1 MSERKDNNPVKIV
14 KKKNKI
20 KIKVKGKKTKIKAE
34 KDCALLE
41 QKYNNIQSNEIDLR
55 NPEHQNLLR
64 CMDDKNRAS
73 LESKTDLDFLYPTL
87 NDPKFNSKIAS
98 KKEFYDNRY
107 EEKSQSDFQN
117 IKEISQMICE
127 NTEFELEPHQMFVR
141 NFMSFQ
147 TPYNGLLLFH
157 GLGTGK
163 TCSSISV
170 CEEMRTYLQQ
180 LGITKRILIVASPA
194 VQKNFKMQLFDE
206 RKLREVNG
214 LWNIKACTG
223 NKFIKEI
230 NPMNMKG
237 LTFEKVKRQIK
248 RIISQSYHFQG
259 YGEFSNYIN
268 RVMNR
273 TVLKDDSP
281 DVVKRKQNRAL
292 QKEFSNRMLVIDE
305 VHNLRIT
312 EDGRVK
318 PSSENLLRLVTASK
332 NLKLLL
338 LSATPMFNDY
348 QEIIWLLNVLNLND
362 KRFPIT
368 IRDIFDAKGN
378 FIQNKDGVEIGKEL
392 LIQKMTGYISYVRG
406 NNPFTFPFGVYPKEA
421 NNPISM
427 QKMIRDGVWNYPSRQ
442 VNNGTIVNPIELL
455 DLAIVNT
462 GEYQKKA
469 YNFIIESLSKK
480 YPILKDPTKG
490 LSYTALE
497 SPLQALNMVYPHNE
511 MEMEDR
517 DDDIHLYMYGKK
529 GLNRSMF
536 YNEQTK
542 SEFRYKDVT
551 LQNFGRIF
559 SPSEIGKYSGKIANI
574 CNSIKNSKGIIFVYS
589 QYIDGGGVPV
599 ALALEEMGITKFG
612 GRSLFKTPPTKPIDA
627 ITMSSDNVTNPAK
640 YIMITGDVN
649 LTTKERLELEMKA
662 ITSPDNMNG
671 EKIKV
676 VIVSRAGSEGLDFKN
691 IRQTHILDPWYNLN
705 RQLQIIGRSI
715 RNLSHCLLP
724 FNERNVEVFLYGTN
738 LNDDIEA
745 VDLYIYRLAEKKA
758 KKISSIVRLLKEN
771 AVDCLLNRKGQDF
784 SESIVNKRV
793 DLKLA
798 SGNTIEYRV
807 GDRDNSL
814 LCDFTSCSYECNSS
828 SQDITNID
836 TTTYNETF
844 ILMNIDKILQR
855 IRLLF
860 KEYYIFTRQSLI
872 AMITQIKS
880 FPLEQIYSAL
890 NYLITDKNEYITDML
905 GRLGRLV
912 NIGDYY
918 IFQPIELGTKPITR
932 FERVVPIDYKRRNII
947 FNLPDKI
954 ENYVSDDEYEDVEI
968 QQDQNARQTG
978 ERKEQ
983 RKVVIKVN
991 KLSSIIKKL
1000 ESAYSEL
1007 NTPNL
1012 ITSGDKENWNKAA
1025 AWAIYNLQ
1033 TYNNIDKNLL
1043 VNFAMFHNIDT
1054 LNFKEK
1060 KALLTNIYFKQDLN
1074 EIESIIKEYFDAL
1087 KIEKD
1092 GDIGIILA
1100 NYGSSNKT
1108 LYTLLVY
1115 KNKTWGTSKEI
1126 VAKLARPLFEKFQ
1139 IKDINSISDIIGF
1152 MTIFK
1157 GSQIVFKSKTMQ
1169 LSDKGRTNKGQR
1181 CDRGEGKGIIINRI
1195 NSLLAD
1201 GVQPI
1206 KYKIQKSSIL
1216 SIYGNNDFKQRL
1228 KLKSGKIKEVK
1239 IGTLQLC
1246 AESELIF
1253 RYYDQIKQNNQRWF
1267 FNTSDALLNKIVE
1280 KGK

>member
-1 MSERKDNNPVKIV
+1 MSEE
-14 KKKNKI
+14 KKLP
-20 KIKVKGKKTKIKAE
+20 IKVAKKSKIRIKRKKSKSKSKVIDDCSILEE
-34 KDCALLE
+34 KYA
-41 QKYNNIQSNEIDLR
+41 NIKSTNLDLN
-55 NPEHQNLLR
+55 NPEHQNLLK
-64 CMDDKNRAS
+64 CMDTKNRND
-73 LESKTDLDFLYPTL
+73 LESTSDLNFLYPTL
-87 NDPKFNSKIAS
+87 NDPNFNTKIAN

-107 EEKSQSDFQN
+107 EEKSESDFQN
-117 IKEISQMICE
+117 IKEISKMICE

-180 LGITKRILIVASPA
+180 MGITKRIIIVASPA

-206 RKLREVNG
+206 TKLREVNG

-237 LTFEKVKRQIK
+237 LTFDKVKRQIK

-259 YGEFSNYIN
+259 YGEFSNYIT

-273 TVLKDDSP
+273 TVLKTDDP

-312 EDGRVK
+312 DEGRVK

-362 KRFPIT
+362 KRYPIT
-368 IRDIFDAKGN
+368 IRDIFDSKGN

-392 LIQKMTGYISYVRG
+392 LIQKMTGYVSYVRG
-406 NNPFTFPFGVYPKEA
+406 NNPFTFPFGIYPKEA
-421 NNPISM
+421 NNSLSIH
-427 QKMIRDGVWNYPSRQ
+427 KMIIDGVWTYPTRQ
-442 VNNGTIVNPIELL
+442 INNGQIVNPIELL
-455 DLAIVNT
+455 DLAIVDT
-462 GEYQKKA
+462 GDYQKRA

-511 MEMEDR
+511 MDMEDR

-529 GLNRSMF
+529 GLSRSMF

-574 CNSIKNSKGIIFVYS
+574 CDSIRRSKGIIFVYS

-599 ALALEEMGITKFG
+599 ALALEEMGFTKFG
-612 GRSLFKTPPTKPIDA
+612 GRSLFKTPPTKQIDA
-627 ITMSSDNVTNPAK
+627 LTMSSDNVTNPAK
-640 YIMITGDVN
+640 YIMITGDIN
-649 LTTKERLELEMKA
+649 LTTKERLELEMKS
-662 ITSPDNMNG
+662 ITSPDNING

-705 RQLQIIGRSI
+705 RQQQIIGRSI

-724 FNERNVEVFLYGTN
+724 FKERNVEVFLYGSK
-738 LNDDIEA
+738 LNDGIEA

-758 KKISSIVRLLKEN
+758 KKISSIIRLLKEN
-771 AVDCLLNRKGQDF
+771 AIDCLLNRKGQDF
-784 SESIVNKRV
+784 SEDIVNKRV
-793 DLKLA
+793 DIELS
-798 SGNTIEYRV
+798 SGNTIEYRI
-807 GDRDNSL
+807 GDRNNSL
-814 LCDFTSCSYECNSS
+814 MCDFTSCSYECNTV

-836 TTTYNETF
+836 STTYNETF
-844 ILMNIDKILQR
+844 ILMNMDKILQR

-860 KEYYIFTRQSLI
+860 KEYYIFDRRSLI

-905 GRLGRLV
+905 GRLGHLV
-912 NIGDYY
+912 NVGDYY
-918 IFQPIELGTKPITR
+918 MFQPIELGTKPITR
-932 FERVVPIDYKRRNII
+932 FERVVPVDYKRRKIV
-947 FNLPDKI
+947 FNLPDKL
-954 ENYVSDDEYEDVEI
+954 ENYISDDDFEEEIVENTI
-968 QQDQNARQTG
+968 QQG
-978 ERKEQ
+978 ETKEKRKI
-983 RKVVIKVN
+983 KIKVN
-991 KLSSIIKKL
+991 KTSSILKKL
-1000 ESAYSEL
+1000 EKAYTEL
-1007 NTPNL
+1007 SNPN
-1012 ITSGDKENWNKAA
+1012 IIKTTDKENWNKAA
-1025 AWAIYNLQ
+1025 AWAIYNLEN
-1033 TYNNIDKNLL
+1033 YNNIDKNLL
-1043 VNFAMFHNIDT
+1043 IKFAMFHNIDM
-1054 LNFKEK
+1054 LNFNEK
-1060 KALLTNIYFKQDLN
+1060 KALLKSIYFKENLS
-1074 EIESIIKEYFDAL
+1074 ELESIIKEYFDKL

-1092 GDIGIILA
+1092 NNIGIILA
-1100 NYGSSNKT
+1100 NFNSNSKT
-1108 LYTLLVY
+1108 FYTLLVY
-1115 KNKTWGTSKEI
+1115 VNGSWSTNKEI

-1139 IKDINSISDIIGF
+1139 IKDINKISDIIGF

-1157 GSQIVFKSKTMQ
+1157 NNQIVFKSKLMK

-1206 KYKIQKSSIL
+1206 KYRIQKSSIL
-1216 SIYGNNDFKQRL
+1216 SIYGNENFKQKL
-1228 KLKSGKIKEVK
+1228 KLQSGKIKEVK

-1253 RYYDQIKQNNQRWF
+1253 RYYDHNKHNNQRWF
-1267 FNTSDALLNKIVE
+1267 FNTSDALLNKIIE

>member
-1 MSERKDNNPVKIV
+1 MSEEKKEPVKIS
-14 KKKNKI
+14 KKGKI
-20 KIKVKGKKTKIKAE
+20 KIKARSKKVKIKKNVI
-34 KDCALLE
+34 KDCNILE
-41 QKYNNIQSNEIDLR
+41 QKYNNIKSNEIDFS
-55 NPEHQNLLR
+55 NKEHQNLLK
-64 CMDDKNRAS
+64 CMSDKNRK
-73 LESKTDLDFLYPTL
+73 LLQDNTNLNFLYPTL
-87 NDPKFNSKIAS
+87 DNSNFNTKIAN

-107 EEKSQSDFQN
+107 EEKSDDDFQN

-180 LGITKRILIVASPA
+180 IGITKRIIIVASPA

-206 RKLREVNG
+206 TKLREVNG

-237 LTFEKVKRQIK
+237 LTFDKVKRQIK

-259 YGEFSNYIN
+259 YGEFSNYIM

-273 TVLKDDSP
+273 TVLKEDIP

-318 PSSENLLRLVTASK
+318 PSSENLLRLVTACK
-332 NLKLLL
+332 NLKILL

-368 IRDIFDAKGN
+368 VRDIFDSKGN
-378 FIQNKDGVEIGKEL
+378 FIQNKEGVEIGKEL

-406 NNPFTFPFGVYPKEA
+406 NNPFTFPFGIYPREA
-421 NNPISM
+421 NNPLSIH
-427 QKMIRDGVWNYPSRQ
+427 KMIRDGIWTYPIRQ
-442 VNNGTIVNPIELL
+442 VNNGEIVNPIELI
-455 DLAIVNT
+455 DLAIVDT
-462 GEYQKKA
+462 GEYQKRA
-469 YNFIIESLSKK
+469 YNFIIDSLSKK

-511 MEMEDR
+511 MDMDDR

-529 GLNRSMF
+529 GLSRSML
-536 YNEQTK
+536 YNQQTK

-559 SPSEIGKYSGKIANI
+559 SPSEIGKYSGKIARI
-574 CNSIKNSKGIIFVYS
+574 CDSIRNSKGIIFVYS

-612 GRSLFKTPPTKPIDA
+612 GRSLFKTPPINPIDA

-705 RQLQIIGRSI
+705 RQQQIIGRSI

-724 FNERNVEVFLYGTN
+724 FNERNVEIFLYGSN
-738 LNDDIEA
+738 LNDDKEA

-784 SESIVNKRV
+784 SENIVNKRV
-793 DLKLA
+793 DMKL
-798 SGNTIEYRV
+798 STGNIIEYRI

-814 LCDFTSCSYECNSS
+814 MCDFTSCSYECNSP
-828 SQDITNID
+828 SQDITDID

-860 KEYYIFTRQSLI
+860 KEYYIFDRRSLI
-872 AMITQIKS
+872 SMITQIKS

-890 NYLITDKNEYITDML
+890 NYLITEKNEYITDML
-905 GRLGRLV
+905 GRLGHLV

-918 IFQPIELGTKPITR
+918 MFQPLELGTKPITR
-932 FERVVPIDYKRRNII
+932 FERVVPVDYKRRKIV
-947 FNLPDKI
+947 FNLPEKLDSYTSSYDNEREEI
-954 ENYVSDDEYEDVEI
+954 ENKL
-968 QQDQNARQTG
+968 QFG
-978 ERKEQ
+978 ESKQ
-983 RKVVIKVN
+983 KIAVKVN
-991 KLSSIIKKL
+991 KASFIIKKL
-1000 ESAYSEL
+1000 ENNYL
-1007 NTPNL
+1007 TLTTPNI
-1012 ITSGDKENWNKAA
+1012 ITSSDKENWNKAA
-1025 AWAIYNLQ
+1025 AWAIYNLEK
-1033 TYNNIDKNLL
+1033 YNNIDKNLL
-1043 VNFAMFHNIDT
+1043 VKFAMFHNIDK
-1054 LNFKEK
+1054 LNFRDK
-1060 KALLTNIYFKQDLN
+1060 KSLLSTIYFKEDLN
-1074 EIESIIKEYFDAL
+1074 NIETIVKEYFDSL

-1092 GDIGIILA
+1092 NNIGIILA
-1100 NYGSSNKT
+1100 NFNSDSKT

-1115 KNKTWGTSKEI
+1115 KNNSWGTSKEI
-1126 VAKLARPLFEKFQ
+1126 TAKLARPLFEKFQ
-1139 IKDINSISDIIGF
+1139 IKDINLISDLTGF

-1157 GSQIVFKSKTMQ
+1157 ENQIVFKTKMMK

-1195 NSLLAD
+1195 NNLLAD

-1216 SIYGNNDFKQRL
+1216 SIYGSEDFKQKL
-1228 KLKSGKIKEVK
+1228 KLKSGKKKEVK

-1246 AESELIF
+1246 AESELII
-1253 RYYDQIKQNNQRWF
+1253 RYYDNIKHNDQRWF
-1267 FNTSDALLNKIVE
+1267 FNTSDALLNRIIE
-1280 KGK
+1280 IGKK

>member
-1 MSERKDNNPVKIV
+1 MSEEKTQPIKIA
-14 KKKNKI
+14 KKSKI
-20 KIKVKGKKTKIKAE
+20 KIKGKSKKVKIKKKSI
-34 KDCALLE
+34 KDCAVLE
-41 QKYNNIQSNEIDLR
+41 EKYKNIKSNEIDLT

-64 CMDDKNRAS
+64 CMDTKNRNI
-73 LESKTDLDFLYPTL
+73 LEDISDLDFLYPTL
-87 NDPKFNSKIAS
+87 NDPNFNTKIAS

-107 EEKSQSDFQN
+107 EEKTENDFQN

-180 LGITKRILIVASPA
+180 LGITKRIIIVASPA

-206 RKLREVNG
+206 TKLREVNG

-237 LTFEKVKRQIK
+237 LTFDKVKRQIK

-259 YGEFSNYIN
+259 YGEFSNYIT

-273 TVLKDDSP
+273 TVLKNDTDDLK
-281 DVVKRKQNRAL
+281 KRKQNRAL

-312 EDGRVK
+312 DEGRVK
-318 PSSENLLRLVTASK
+318 PSSENLLRLVTACK

-362 KRFPIT
+362 KRYPIT
-368 IRDIFDAKGN
+368 IRDVFDSKGN
-378 FIQNKDGVEIGKEL
+378 FIQNKDGVEVGKEL

-406 NNPFTFPFGVYPKEA
+406 NNPFTFPFGIYPKEA
-421 NNPISM
+421 NNPLSM
-427 QKMIRDGVWNYPSRQ
+427 YKMIRNGVWTYPNQQ
-442 VNNGTIVNPIELL
+442 VNNGQIANPIELL
-455 DLAIVNT
+455 DLAIVDT

-469 YNFIIESLSKK
+469 YNFIIDSISKK

-511 MEMEDR
+511 MDMDDR

-529 GLNRSMF
+529 GLSRSML

-542 SEFRYKDVT
+542 SDFRYKDIT

-559 SPSEIGKYSGKIANI
+559 SPNEIGKYSGKIAKI
-574 CNSIKNSKGIIFVYS
+574 CESIRNSKGIIFVYS

-599 ALALEEMGITKFG
+599 ALALEEMGIVKFG
-612 GRSLFKTPPTKPIDA
+612 GRSLFKTPPAAPIDA
-627 ITMSSDNVTNPAK
+627 ITMSSTNVTNPAK
-640 YIMITGDVN
+640 YIMITGDIN

-662 ITSPDNMNG
+662 ITSPDNING

-705 RQLQIIGRSI
+705 RQQQIIGRSI

-724 FNERNVEVFLYGTN
+724 FNERNVEVFLYGSN
-738 LNDDIEA
+738 LNDNIEA

-758 KKISSIVRLLKEN
+758 KKISSVVRLLKEN

-784 SESIVNKRV
+784 SENIVDKTV
-793 DLKLA
+793 DIKLA
-798 SGNTIEYRV
+798 SGNTIKYKI
-807 GDRDNSL
+807 GDRDDSL
-814 LCDFTSCSYECNSS
+814 MCDFTSCTYECNTS
-828 SQDITNID
+828 SQDVTNID

-860 KEYYIFTRQSLI
+860 KEYYIFDRKKLI
-872 AMITQIKS
+872 GMITQIKS

-890 NYLITDKNEYITDML
+890 NYLITEKNEYITDML

-918 IFQPIELGTKPITR
+918 MFQPIELGTKPITR
-932 FERVVPIDYKRRNII
+932 FERVIPIDYKRHKIV
-947 FNLPDKI
+947 FNLPNKL
-954 ENYVSDDEYEDVEI
+954 ESYTSYDEYTDEKDIV
-968 QQDQNARQTG
+968 QKG
-978 ERKEQ
+978 ESKENE
-983 RKVVIKVN
+983 KVKISRS
-991 KLSSIIKKL
+991 SSILKKL
-1000 ESAYSEL
+1000 ENDYL
-1007 NTPNL
+1007 HLTTPSI
-1012 ITSGDKENWNKAA
+1012 ITSNDKENWNKSA
-1025 AWAIYNLQ
+1025 AWAIYNLEK
-1033 TYNNIDKNLL
+1033 YNNFDKDLL
-1043 VNFAMFHNIDT
+1043 VKFAMFHNIDK

-1060 KALLTNIYFKQDLN
+1060 KSLLTSIYFKVDLN
-1074 EIESIIKEYFDAL
+1074 QLESIIKEYFDSL
-1087 KIEKD
+1087 KVEKN

-1100 NYGSSNKT
+1100 NFNSTNKA
-1108 LYTLLVY
+1108 LYSLLVL
-1115 KNKTWGTSKEI
+1115 KNNTWGTSKEI
-1126 VAKLARPLFEKFQ
+1126 TAKLARPLFEKFQ
-1139 IKDINSISDIIGF
+1139 IKDINSISDIVGF

-1157 GSQIVFKSKTMQ
+1157 ENQIVFKSKTMK

-1195 NSLLAD
+1195 NNLLAD

-1216 SIYGNNDFKQRL
+1216 SIYGNEDFKQ
-1228 KLKSGKIKEVK
+1228 KIKIKSGKTKEVK

-1253 RYYDQIKQNNQRWF
+1253 RYYDNIKHNKLHWF
-1267 FNTSDALLNKIVE
+1267 FNTSTALLNKIIE

>member
-1 MSERKDNNPVKIV
+1 MSEE
-14 KKKNKI
+14 KKLPIKVAKKSKKI
-20 KIKVKGKKTKIKAE
+20 KIKAKGTKLKIKKPSI
-34 KDCALLE
+34 KDCSVLE
-41 QKYNNIQSNEIDLR
+41 EKYSNIKTNDIDLT
-55 NPEHQNLLR
+55 NLEHQNLLK
-64 CMDDKNRAS
+64 CIDNKNRSELADS
-73 LESKTDLDFLYPTL
+73 SQINFLYPTL
-87 NDPKFNSKIAS
+87 NDPNFNSKIAS

-180 LGITKRILIVASPA
+180 LGITKRIIIVASPA

-206 RKLREVNG
+206 TKLREVNG

-237 LTFEKVKRQIK
+237 LTLDKVKRQIK

-268 RVMNR
+268 RVMNK

-292 QKEFSNRMLVIDE
+292 EKEFSNRMLVIDE

-312 EDGRVK
+312 EEGRVK
-318 PSSENLLRLVTASK
+318 PSSENLLKLVTASK

-362 KRFPIT
+362 KRYPIK
-368 IRDIFDAKGN
+368 IRDIFDSKGN
-378 FIQNKDGVEIGKEL
+378 FIQNKDGIEIGKEL

-406 NNPFTFPFGVYPKEA
+406 NNPFTFPFGIYPREA
-421 NNPISM
+421 NNPISIH
-427 QKMIRDGVWNYPSRQ
+427 KMIRDGVWNYPTRQ
-442 VNNGTIVNPIELL
+442 VNNGQIVNPIELL
-455 DLAIVNT
+455 DLSIVNT
-462 GEYQKKA
+462 GDYQKRA
-469 YNFIIESLSKK
+469 YRFIIESMSKK
-480 YPILKDPTKG
+480 YPILRDPTKG
-490 LSYTALE
+490 LTYTALE

-511 MEMEDR
+511 MDMEDR

-529 GLNRSMF
+529 GLSRTM
-536 YNEQTK
+536 YYTEQTK
-542 SEFRYKDVT
+542 SDFRYKDVT

-559 SPSEIGKYSGKIANI
+559 SPSEIGKYSGKIASI
-574 CNSIKNSKGIIFVYS
+574 CDSIRNSKGIIFVYS

-612 GRSLFKTPPTKPIDA
+612 GRSLFKTPPAKPIDA
-627 ITMSSDNVTNPAK
+627 ITMSSENVKNPAK
-640 YIMITGDVN
+640 YIMITGDIN
-649 LTTKERLELEMKA
+649 LTSKERLELEMKA

-705 RQLQIIGRSI
+705 RQQQIIGRSI

-724 FNERNVEVFLYGTN
+724 FNERNVEVFLYASN
-738 LNDDIEA
+738 LNDDTEA
-745 VDLYIYRLAEKKA
+745 VDLYIYRLAENKA

-784 SESIVNKRV
+784 SEDIVNKRV

-798 SGNTIEYRV
+798 SGTTIEYRI

-814 LCDFTSCSYECNSS
+814 LCDFTSCSYECNAP

-836 TTTYNETF
+836 STTYNETY

-860 KEYYIFTRQSLI
+860 KEYYIFDRKSLI

-890 NYLITDKNEYITDML
+890 NYLITEKNEYLTDML
-905 GRLGRLV
+905 GRLGHLV
-912 NIGDYY
+912 NIGEYY
-918 IFQPIELGTKPITR
+918 MFQPIELGTKPITR
-932 FERVVPIDYKRRNII
+932 FERVVPVDYKRRKIV
-947 FNLPDKI
+947 FNLPDKLESYI
-954 ENYVSDDEYEDVEI
+954 SDEEYDDDEESI
-968 QQDQNARQTG
+968 QSG
-978 ERKEQ
+978 ETKQ
-983 RKVVIKVN
+983 PIKLKLKVN
-991 KLSSIIKKL
+991 KVASIIKKL
-1000 ESAYSEL
+1000 EDDYLEL

-1012 ITSGDKENWNKAA
+1012 ITSSDKDNWNKAA
-1025 AWAIYNLQ
+1025 SWAIFNLQ
-1033 TYNNIDKNLL
+1033 TYNNIDKSLL
-1043 VNFAMFHNIDT
+1043 MKFAMFHNIDK
-1054 LNFKEK
+1054 LNFKDK
-1060 KALLTNIYFKQDLN
+1060 KTLLKNIFFKENLT
-1074 EIESIIKEYFDAL
+1074 ELESIIKEYFDSL
-1087 KIEKD
+1087 KIQKD
-1092 GDIGIILA
+1092 NDIGIILA
-1100 NYGSSNKT
+1100 NFNSNSKT
-1108 LYTLLVY
+1108 LYSLLVY
-1115 KNKTWGTSKEI
+1115 KNGTWGNSKEI

-1139 IKDINSISDIIGF
+1139 IKDINSISDIVGF

-1157 GSQIVFKSKTMQ
+1157 QNQIVFKSKRMK

-1216 SIYGNNDFKQRL
+1216 SIYGNENFKQ
-1228 KLKSGKIKEVK
+1228 KLKISSGKIKEVK

-1253 RYYDQIKQNNQRWF
+1253 RYYDHIKHDNQRWF
-1267 FNTSDALLNKIVE
+1267 FNTSDALLNKIIE

>member
-1 MSERKDNNPVKIV
+1 MSEEKQNPVKIV
-14 KKKNKI
+14 KKRNI
-20 KIKVKGKKTKIKAE
+20 KIKLRTKKRKKEEQDCNILEE
-34 KDCALLE
+34 KYRNLKTTDV
-41 QKYNNIQSNEIDLR
+41 DLK
-55 NPEHQNLLR
+55 NPEHTNLLK
-64 CMDDKNRAS
+64 CMHDKNRNELERNDSLKFLYPVLDDKN
-73 LESKTDLDFLYPTL
+73 
-87 NDPKFNSKIAS
+87 FNIRIAS
-98 KKEFYDNRY
+98 KKEFYDNKY
-107 EEKSQSDFQN
+107 EEKTESQFQN

-141 NFMSFQ
+141 NFLSFQ

-180 LGITKRILIVASPA
+180 LGITKRIIIVASPA

-206 RKLREVNG
+206 TKLREVNG

-237 LTFEKVKRQIK
+237 LTFDKVKRQIK

-259 YGEFSNYIN
+259 YGEFSNYIS

-273 TVLKDDSP
+273 TVLKDDTP
-281 DVVKRKQNRAL
+281 EIIKRKQNRAL

-305 VHNLRIT
+305 VHNLRVT
-312 EDGRVK
+312 DDGRVK
-318 PSSENLLRLVTASK
+318 PSSENLLRLVTSSK

-368 IRDIFDAKGN
+368 IKEIFDSKGN
-378 FIQNKDGVEIGKEL
+378 FIENKDGVEIGKDL

-406 NNPFTFPFGVYPKEA
+406 ENPFTFPFGIYPKDA
-421 NNPISM
+421 NNPISIH
-427 QKMIRDGVWNYPSRQ
+427 KMISENIWNYPTKQ
-442 VNNGTIVNPIELL
+442 LNNANIINPIELL
-455 DLAIVNT
+455 DLSIV
-462 GEYQKKA
+462 GVGDYQEKA
-469 YNFIIESLSKK
+469 YNFILESLSKK
-480 YPILKDPTKG
+480 YTTLKDPTKG
-490 LSYTALE
+490 LSYTVLE
-497 SPLQALNMVYPHNE
+497 SPLQALNMIYPHDE
-511 MEMEDR
+511 MELEDR

-529 GLNRSMF
+529 GLNRTML

-542 SEFRYKDVT
+542 SEFRYKDLT
-551 LQNFGRIF
+551 LQKFGRIF
-559 SPSEIGKYSGKIANI
+559 SPNEIGKYSGKIAHI
-574 CNSIKNSKGIIFVYS
+574 CDSIRNSKGIIFIYS

-599 ALALEEMGITKFG
+599 ALALEEMGFTKYG
-612 GRSLFKTPPTKPIDA
+612 GRSLFKDPPTRQIDA
-627 ITMSSDNVTNPAK
+627 ITMSTENVTNPAK
-640 YIMITGDVN
+640 YIMITGDIN

-662 ITSPDNMNG
+662 ITSPNNLNG

-705 RQLQIIGRSI
+705 RQQQIIGRSI

-724 FNERNVEVFLYGTN
+724 FDERNVEVFLYGSK
-738 LNDDIEA
+738 LNNDVEA

-758 KKISSIVRLLKEN
+758 KKISTIVRLLKEN

-784 SESIVNKRV
+784 SENIVNKTV
-793 DLKLA
+793 NMKLS
-798 SGNTIEYRV
+798 SGPTIEYRI

-814 LCDFTSCSYECNSS
+814 MCDFTSCTYTCNTD
-828 SQDITNID
+828 SQDITDID

-860 KEYYIFTRQSLI
+860 KEYYIFNRQSLI
-872 AMITQIKS
+872 SMITQIKS
-880 FPLEQIYSAL
+880 FPLEQIYTAL
-890 NYLITDKNEYITDML
+890 NYLITEKNEYITDML
-905 GRLGRLV
+905 GRLGKLV
-912 NIGDYY
+912 NVGDYY
-918 IFQPIELGTKPITR
+918 MFQPIELGTKPITR
-932 FERVVPIDYKRRNII
+932 FERVVPIDYKRKKII

-954 ENYVSDDEYEDVEI
+954 NSYVSEDEYDNI
-968 QQDQNARQTG
+968 S
-978 ERKEQ
+978 EQ
-983 RKVVIKVN
+983 KTNDNIEQKTSVKIKVN
-991 KLSSIIKKL
+991 MNKFSNIIQKLDNI
-1000 ESAYSEL
+1000 L
-1007 NTPNL
+1007 NVLKTPN
-1012 ITSGDKENWNKAA
+1012 IISSKEKENWNKAA
-1025 AWAIYNLQ
+1025 AWAIYNLNF
-1033 TYNNIDKNLL
+1033 YNRIDKDLL
-1043 VNFAMFHNIDT
+1043 ITFAMFHNIDKLT
-1054 LNFKEK
+1054 FNEK
-1060 KALLTNIYFKQDLN
+1060 KVLLSNIFFKDNLTNLEQ
-1074 EIESIIKEYFDAL
+1074 IIKQYFDSL
-1087 KIEKD
+1087 KIESD
-1092 GDIGIILA
+1092 GDIGVVLA
-1100 NYGSSNKT
+1100 NFTGNNKN
-1108 LYTLLVY
+1108 LYSLLVY
-1115 KNKTWGTSKEI
+1115 NNNSWGTKKELI
-1126 VAKLARPLFEKFQ
+1126 LKLARPMFEKFQ
-1139 IKDINSISDIIGF
+1139 IKDINSIADIIGF
-1152 MTIFK
+1152 MSLFK
-1157 GSQIVFKSKTMQ
+1157 GTQIVFKSKTME

-1195 NSLLAD
+1195 NRLLAD
-1201 GVQPI
+1201 GVQPV

-1216 SIYGNNDFKQRL
+1216 SIYGNDNFKQLL
-1228 KLKSGKIKEVK
+1228 KLENGRIKHVK

-1253 RYYDQIKQNNQRWF
+1253 RYYDHIKHNNKRWF
-1267 FNTSDALLNKIVE
+1267 FNTTDALLNKIVE